1 MEAAGLQ
8 SFIMNIY
15 RTIDRSQMQ
24 FDFLTHYKERQFYDD
39 EIERLGGR
47 IYRLSVREDKNPVKY
62 LKELKKFFREH
73 QEYEIVHGHMDSLGL
88 FYLEAAKLS
97 GIDNRIAHAHTV
109 IIGGDLKKRLR
120 NLLNKGY
127 KVNATCLLAC
137 SEDAGMYMFG
147 DSDFKVIHNPIDV
160 QRFAY
165 NETVRNIVRAE
176 LGVQDKIVIG
186 HVAGYHSTPKP
197 RIPLQI
203 FSR

>member
-1 MEAAGLQ
+1 MKKKPIRILHVVQRMEAAGLQ

-109 IIGGDLKKRLR
+109 IIGGDLK
-120 NLLNKGY
+120 NGY
-127 KVNATCLLAC
+127 GISSTRDTRSTLHAFWHAPRMPVCTC
-137 SEDAGMYMFG
+137 SE
-147 DSDFKVIHNPIDV
+147 ILI
-160 QRFAY
+160 
-165 NETVRNIVRAE
+165 
-176 LGVQDKIVIG
+176 
-186 HVAGYHSTPKP
+186 
-197 RIPLQI
+197 
-203 FSR
+203 SR

>member
-1 MEAAGLQ
+1 MMKKKPIRILHVVQRMEAAGLQ

-109 IIGGDLKKRLR
+109 IIGRGFKKKSVTESPQQGIQGQRYMPSGMLR
-120 NLLNKGY
+120 GCRY
-127 KVNATCLLAC
+127 VH
-137 SEDAGMYMFG
+137 
-147 DSDFKVIHNPIDV
+147 VR
-160 QRFAY
+160 RF
-165 NETVRNIVRAE
+165 
-176 LGVQDKIVIG
+176 
-186 HVAGYHSTPKP
+186 
-197 RIPLQI
+197 
-203 FSR
+203 